1 PPVILSET
9 LVDGTFP
16 IEIPFGIPGYRLMEA
31 TNLFGDWVASSVIP
45 EGADESI
52 RWEIPLDA
60 PGRYFR
66 FEPEE

>member
-1 PPVILSET
+1 MAVRTPRFIQFS
-9 LVDGTFP
+9 
-16 IEIPFGIPGYRLMEA
+16 
-31 TNLFGDWVASSVIP
+31 DWVASSVIP

-52 RWEIPLDA
+52 RWEIPLDT